1 MEKTHDYKS
10 WLDIW
15 ESAVYCGN
23 DYDEA
28 HKLLNSVVTTIME
41 IKLCSMLDLIDF
53 DCNINHG
60 RVRPYS
66 YSAVH
71 GWTEAQIQQMYV
83 GTDTLGYFVWLGP
96 PVNLTDE
103 DKDISKFKES
113 NKCSGCRYKGRPS
126 FTDPCN
132 NCDDYGRPGRIT
144 KDDEKGE
151 KEMKITEVIQQP
163 EKSQKCCDDCKYY
176 RALITQHPCCDC
188 SYHSEFVPAQNKGER
203 EMKLN
208 VIDPRSITPKRIWF
222 NEHDGKCFTTVEWE
236 DGVKTTVSETLNAT
250 DYGGFTAAL
259 AKRIYG
265 TGGTIRV
272 MNQAIDKANE
282 KKKLREELRKRD
294 WLMKQWKREQDAKLR
309 KEAHEERVREE
320 VERLRA
326 EREAKRRILGDQLG
340 AFAKALS
347 MFDCG
352 LDKKEDHA
360 E

>member
-1 MEKTHDYKS
+1 MMEKTHDYKS
-10 WLDIW
+10 WLDTW

-53 DCNINHG
+53 GCDINHG
-60 RVRPYS
+60 HVRPYS

-71 GWTEAQIQQMYV
+71 GWTEDQIQQMYV

-96 PVNLTDE
+96 PVSLTDE
-103 DKDISKFKES
+103 TKE
-113 NKCSGCRYKGRPS
+113 K
-126 FTDPCN
+126 
-132 NCDDYGRPGRIT
+132 I
-144 KDDEKGE
+144 
-151 KEMKITEVIQQP
+151 EMKITEVIQQP
-163 EKSQKCCDDCKYY
+163 EQSRKYCGACAYFECSINEDPCLRCEKC
-176 RALITQHPCCDC
+176 
-188 SYHSEFVPAQNKGER
+188 SEFIPAQNKGES

-282 KKKLREELRKRD
+282 KKKLREEQRKHD
-294 WLMKQWKREQDAKLR
+294 WLMKQWKQEQEAKGRKLR
-309 KEAHEERVREE
+309 HDLLVREAIE
-320 VERLRA
+320 KLRA

>member
-1 MEKTHDYKS
+1 MMEKTHDYKS
-10 WLDIW
+10 WLDTY

-41 IKLCSMLDLIDF
+41 TGFCSMLDLIDF
-53 DCNINHG
+53 DCNIYRNL
-60 RVRPYS
+60 VRPDNYS
-66 YSAVH
+66 GVH
-71 GWTEAQIQQMYV
+71 GWMEDQIQQMHV
-83 GTDTLGYFVWLGP
+83 GTGTLGYYVWLGH
-96 PVNLTDE
+96 PVSLNDE
-103 DKDISKFKES
+103 TE
-113 NKCSGCRYKGRPS
+113 
-126 FTDPCN
+126 
-132 NCDDYGRPGRIT
+132 
-144 KDDEKGE
+144 EKI
-151 KEMKITEVIQQP
+151 EMKITEVIQQP
-163 EKSQKCCDDCKYY
+163 EQPRKCCADCKYF
-176 RALITQHPCCDC
+176 RALLTQQPCWNCLD
-188 SYHSEFVPAQNKGER
+188 HSEFVPAQNKGER

-208 VIDPRSITPKRIWF
+208 VIDSRSITPKRIWF

-282 KKKLREELRKRD
+282 KKKLREEQRKHDRLLKQYRRDYEATLRKK
-294 WLMKQWKREQDAKLR
+294 M
-309 KEAHEERVREE
+309 HEERVREE
-320 VERLRA
+320 VERLRV
-326 EREAKRRILGDQLG
+326 EREAKRRILGDHLG

-347 MFDCG
+347 EVMFE
-352 LDKKEDHA
+352 KKEDHA